1 MPRDKILFLGKI
13 KLRVLPGDLTLAEFM
28 EWWPRLTEK
37 ERDRYTEYE
46 TRNLITTAGRS
57 QVLTYIGAPN
67 LSPVV
72 SFSQY
77 FSVGTGATLT
87 VNPGDSHI
95 NTELTRLVPST
106 YTVSGNGVDIS
117 TFFGT
122 SQGNGTWSNCARQRD
137 LEQLRF
143 IRKQRYC
150 HTRDRDTTYSRSVFI
165 CKDQYSGGH
174 M

>member
-67 LSPVV
+67 LSSPVV
-72 SFSQY
+72 PFSQY
-77 FSVGTGATLT
+77 FSVGTGPTLT

-122 SQGNGTWSNCARQRD
+122 SQGNGTWSNCGLYGNNATSTLGTGTLLTHALFSYVKTNTQTVTAD
-137 LEQLRF
+137 YIITL
-143 IRKQRYC
+143 
-150 HTRDRDTTYSRSVFI
+150 S
-165 CKDQYSGGH
+165 
-174 M
+174 

>member
-13 KLRVLPGDLTLAEFM
+13 KLRVLPGDLTLAEFLD
-28 EWWPRLTEK
+28 WWPRLTEK

-67 LSPVV
+67 LSSPVV
-72 SFSQY
+72 PFSQY
-77 FSVGTGATLT
+77 FSVGTGPTLT

-122 SQGNGTWSNCARQRD
+122 SQGNGTWSNCGLFGNNATATLGTGTLLTHALFSYVKTNTQAVTCD
-137 LEQLRF
+137 YIVTL
-143 IRKQRYC
+143 
-150 HTRDRDTTYSRSVFI
+150 S
-165 CKDQYSGGH
+165 
-174 M
+174 